1 MSPSAD
7 GSLVLSGSTDNSMRL
22 WRTTLN
28 PREFIQWT
36 QDNRYLR
43 DLTCEERD
51 IYGVEQ
57 PWATVSQSATPSS

>member
-1 MSPSAD
+1 
-7 GSLVLSGSTDNSMRL
+7 MRL